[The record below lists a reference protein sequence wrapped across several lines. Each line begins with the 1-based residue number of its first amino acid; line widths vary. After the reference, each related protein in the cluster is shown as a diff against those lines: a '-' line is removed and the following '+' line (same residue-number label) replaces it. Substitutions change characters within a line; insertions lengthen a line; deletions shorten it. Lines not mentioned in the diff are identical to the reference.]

1 MVTIESQGQPVERGL
16 PRGRH
21 HLSRDA
27 INASQRERLLEAIIG
42 LVAADGYAAT
52 SVADVISRAGVSRKT
67 FYEHFADK
75 QACFLAAFDEAVG
88 DIAVAVITAV
98 ESQEHR
104 DRRILDG
111 YQALCDALAA
121 RPAFARI
128 YLIRAPEAGEAL
140 HRRRA
145 HIRAANVSNLQTM
158 TAAGR
163 KRHPDLPPELPEA
176 AAQAIVGAVE
186 TLLAVHIERYGAES
200 LSALAPTLAGVADA
214 LFLAD
219 IPEPGA

>member
-1 MVTIESQGQPVERGL
+1 MM
-16 PRGRH
+16 
-21 HLSRDA
+21 A
-27 INASQRERLLEAIIG
+27 AIID

-52 SVADVISRAGVSRKT
+52 TVGDVIARAGVSRKT

-88 DIAVAVITAV
+88 DIAVGVITAV
-98 ESQEHR
+98 ESQKHR

-128 YLIRAPEAGEAL
+128 YLIRAAEAGEAV
-140 HRRRA
+140 HRRRSQ
-145 HIRAANVSNLQTM
+145 IRAANISNLRTM

-163 KRHPDLPPELPEA
+163 KRHPDLPPELSEP

-186 TLLAVHIERYGAES
+186 TILAAHIERHGAET
-200 LSALAPTLAGVADA
+200 LGGLAPTLAAVANA

-219 IPEPGA
+219 IREPTDGPRIQTSSLISYAT

>member
-1 MVTIESQGQPVERGL
+1 MMS
-16 PRGRH
+16 
-21 HLSRDA
+21 
-27 INASQRERLLEAIIG
+27 AIIDA
-42 LVAADGYAAT
+42 VAEQGYAAT
-52 SVADVISRAGVSRKT
+52 SVADVIARAGVSRKT

-75 QACFLAAFDEAVG
+75 QACFLAAFDSAVG

-98 ESQEHR
+98 ESQQHR
-104 DRRILDG
+104 DRRILGG

-128 YLIRAPEAGEAL
+128 YLIRAPEAGEAV

-145 HIRAANVSNLQTM
+145 QIRAANVSNLRTM

-163 KRHPDLPPELPEA
+163 KRHPDLPPELSEL

-186 TLLAVHIERYGAES
+186 TLLATHIERHGAET
-200 LSALAPTLAGVADA
+200 LSGLAPTLAGVANA